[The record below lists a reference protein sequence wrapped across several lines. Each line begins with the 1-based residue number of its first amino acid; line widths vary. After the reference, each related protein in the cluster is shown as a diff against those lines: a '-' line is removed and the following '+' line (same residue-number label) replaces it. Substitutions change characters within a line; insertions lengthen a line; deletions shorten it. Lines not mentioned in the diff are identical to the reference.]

1 MSIRRNGALLALFL
15 ILVAAVCYFF
25 PALPEQVTSS
35 KWLAQ
40 LTGAG
45 SPSASS
51 GGTARAPPVNLGVVP
66 VKVASVRVEDVPI
79 SITGIGT
86 VQAYNTVSV
95 RSKVDGEIIQIL
107 YREGQDVKQ
116 GDVLIKIDPK
126 PLQAQL
132 DQQIAIRDK
141 DRALLE
147 GAMLDMQRY
156 ETLVKN
162 YAVSRQQFDQQHA
175 LVDQYKAQVAN
186 DEAQIDYARTQL
198 DFTSIRA
205 PINGRVGI
213 RLVDQGNFL
222 HASDGTV
229 LVVITQLQPISVVF
243 TLSATMI
250 GETSLTLGQARAAVA
265 AIAQDNTTVIDR
277 GFVEVVDNQV
287 DPSTGTIKV
296 KASFPNSALK
306 LWPGNFVNG
315 RITVDTRKAGTTV
328 PSVAVRH
335 GPRGDYVWIV
345 KADQTV
351 AVRSVATGQAFGDRT
366 LVDRGLARAERVVI
380 EGYYR
385 LQTGSKVSIEDP
397 SSNLSDRRP
406 QGVQS
411 PPPEA
416 D

>member
-1 MSIRRNGALLALFL
+1 MSIRRKGALLALIL
-15 ILVAAVCYFF
+15 IVAAAGCYFF
-25 PALPEQVTSS
+25 PVLPEWLTPP

-40 LTGAG
+40 NFGAG
-45 SPSASS
+45 TSAE
-51 GGTARAPPVNLGVVP
+51 GTARPAPVNPRAVP
-66 VKVASVRVEDVPI
+66 VKVASVRIEDVPI

-86 VQAYNTVSV
+86 VQAFNTVSI
-95 RSKVDGEIIQIL
+95 RSKVDGEIIEIL
-107 YREGQDVKQ
+107 YQEGQDVKQ

-132 DQQIAIRDK
+132 DQQIATRDK

-147 GAMLDMQRY
+147 GATLDMQRY
-156 ETLVKN
+156 DTLVKN
-162 YAVSRQQFDQQHA
+162 YAVSRQQVDQQHA

-186 DEAQIDYARTQL
+186 DDAQIDYARTQL

-213 RLVDQGNFL
+213 RLVDKGNFL

-229 LVVITQLQPISVVF
+229 LVVITQLQPISVIF

-250 GETSLTLGQARAAVA
+250 GETSLTLGQARAAVV
-265 AIAQDNTTVIDR
+265 AIGQDNTTVIDR
-277 GFVEVVDNQV
+277 GFVDVVDNQV

-315 RITVDTRKAGTTV
+315 RITVDTRKGGATV
-328 PSVAVRH
+328 PSVAIRH

-345 KADQTV
+345 KSDQTV
-351 AVRSVATGQAFGDRT
+351 ATRNVVIGQNFGDRT
-366 LVDRGLARAERVVI
+366 LVDRGLAKADRVVT

-385 LQTGSKVSIEDP
+385 LVGGSKVTIEDP
-397 SSNLSDRRP
+397 SSNLSDRRSP
-406 QGVQS
+406 GVQS
-411 PPPEA
+411 SPSEA